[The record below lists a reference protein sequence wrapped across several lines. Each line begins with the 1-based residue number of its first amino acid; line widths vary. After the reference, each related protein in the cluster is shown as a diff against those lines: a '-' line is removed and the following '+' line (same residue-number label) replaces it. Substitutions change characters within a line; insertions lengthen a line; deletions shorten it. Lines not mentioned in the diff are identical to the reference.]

1 MTKKNLKF
9 LFLFFLISVFIFP
22 ITGCSSDSDSE
33 ADLSSTKSYNVNFT
47 VTDQNE
53 QAVEAAVT
61 LAGETKTANSDGVV
75 SFSKVNGRYDFE
87 VSAENYDK
95 YSDSIVVDGSDFA
108 VDVKLIA
115 LNTSDSEPGDSD
127 NDNSDSNPDDSEPGD
142 TEENDISPPRLV
154 KLFGWLNE
162 QFHGLDNLSINSLED
177 LDKDLD
183 QSFDYLIVYFSE
195 KVKTESELVQGED
208 FEVNFSNVDSNEKI
222 VIDEALLNPEFLIL
236 KIDQRFKRDSYKGL
250 IRLEV
255 TNTGREKI
263 TDIAGNMLAEDP
275 DTLVL
280 EVK

>member
-22 ITGCSSDSDSE
+22 ITGCSSDSDNSE

-47 VTDQNE
+47 VSDQNE
-53 QAVEAAVT
+53 QAVAADVT
-61 LAGETKTANSDGVV
+61 LAGETKTANDAGVV

-87 VSAENYDK
+87 VSADDYDK

-108 VDVKLIA
+108 VDVKLLA
-115 LNTSDSEPGDSD
+115 LNTS
-127 NDNSDSNPDDSEPGD
+127 DSEPGD

-208 FEVNFSNVDSNEKI
+208 FEVNLSNVDSNEKI

-255 TNTGREKI
+255 TDAGREKI